1 MFSAFKLIG
10 IANTITSMA
19 AGHYFIVLLRLGQL
33 NDSCVSVLQPF
44 SLKKTVYRL
53 SHYFVD
59 RLRRGT
65 IERFMRLCFGALDF
79 DVA

>member
-1 MFSAFKLIG
+1 MSNRQK
-10 IANTITSMA
+10 TE
-19 AGHYFIVLLRLGQL
+19 LRHRTMR
-33 NDSCVSVLQPF
+33 
-44 SLKKTVYRL
+44 LKKYLPVYRL

-65 IERFMRLCFGALDF
+65 IERFMRLCFAALDF

>member
-1 MFSAFKLIG
+1 MCMQNFIELLQMEKKL
-10 IANTITSMA
+10 
-19 AGHYFIVLLRLGQL
+19 L
-33 NDSCVSVLQPF
+33 P
-44 SLKKTVYRL
+44 VYRL
-53 SHYFVD
+53 GHYFVD